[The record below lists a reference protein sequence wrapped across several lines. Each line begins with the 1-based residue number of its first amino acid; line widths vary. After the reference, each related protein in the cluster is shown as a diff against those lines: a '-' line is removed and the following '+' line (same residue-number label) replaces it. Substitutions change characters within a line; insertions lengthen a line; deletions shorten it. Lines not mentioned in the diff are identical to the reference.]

1 VTNLDLMAQRRA
13 QQIVSTAMAG
23 ELDRG
28 EAANQ
33 LDNVVTKTLGIL
45 QENGLYAATLFL
57 WTRTRDVDRKAAEK
71 IRMALLEVAGELTVG
86 SDGKVRQPGE
96 ALKFLSEK
104 VCSDLDRTL
113 LVKQV
118 WEQALIYARFAAKAE
133 KEAA

>member
-1 VTNLDLMAQRRA
+1 
-13 QQIVSTAMAG
+13 MAG